1 MTNNQRQLALA
12 VLGSLLIARFV
23 FVPWQT
29 AQDDLNQQMQISA
42 KRLDKAE
49 RLADIETQVR
59 EQTTQLQARQ
69 QDLLQTLPAVPSSE
83 QSAQVLQ
90 QLLQSHFE
98 AAGVTV
104 ALFNWQGIQPYSD
117 KTVQRGRASLRLSA
131 PVSALVRS
139 LSSLQQRYPYLML
152 SEWISAEVP
161 ADQMQVYEIF
171 ITIDLLVKVE
181 PA

>member
-29 AQDDLNQQMQISA
+29 AQDDLHQQMQISA

-49 RLADIETQVR
+49 RLAGIETQVR

-117 KTVQRGRASLRLSA
+117 NTVQRGRASLRLSA

>member
-23 FVPWQT
+23 FVPWQS
-29 AQDDLNQQMQISA
+29 AQDELYQQMQVSA

-49 RLADIETQVR
+49 RLASVEMQLRDK
-59 EQTTQLQARQ
+59 TTQLQSQHQ
-69 QDLLQTLPAVPSSE
+69 QMLDKLPAVPSAE

-104 ALFNWQGIQPYSD
+104 VLFNWQGIQPFSD
-117 KTVQRGRASLRLSA
+117 TLVQRGRASLRLSA
-131 PVSALVRS
+131 SVPQLVRS
-139 LSSLQQRYPYLML
+139 LSALQQRYPYLML
-152 SEWISAEVP
+152 SEWISSEIPV
-161 ADQMQVYEIF
+161 DQGQVYEIF
-171 ITIDLLVKVE
+171 ISVDLLVKLE
-181 PA
+181 PS